1 MSNKSFEIGLVMAG
15 AVSAGAYT
23 AGVIDFL
30 LQALEEWHRAKAAGN
45 PDAPPHEI
53 NIKVIAGASAGGMTG
68 AIFTAMMNG
77 DFSPIT
83 VLPGRE
89 PNRDQ
94 INRNK
99 LYKSWVDAVDIRE
112 MLKDRDLKEKDSNV
126 KSLLDSSV
134 LDQIAD
140 SAISFSPGRAWRPYL
155 SDQLHLYLTLTN
167 LQGVPYDIQFKGR
180 SGKGHSIS
188 QHTDFMH
195 FVLSEQNPDIK
206 EAEWL
211 DPNDN
216 AQENWQL
223 LKNTALATG
232 AFPGGLA
239 PRALQRKFDNYDYRT
254 WPIPQRPDGTTQP
267 FVCTKMVNIKPSWPP
282 RNGEQFHFLSVD
294 GGVMDNEPME
304 LARRTLAGDKG
315 YNPREAES
323 ADRAVIMVDPF
334 PSEKK
339 VAMKSPEELE
349 EYDIISIFT
358 ELFGSLMSQARF
370 KPDELMLAN
379 SDTIYSRYLI
389 APTRNLP
396 DDTKAEYPIASGFLG
411 GFGGFFSKKF
421 RMHDFQL
428 GRRNCQQFLRAY
440 LTLPL
445 EKARKNP
452 VFADYSEAD
461 FEKFS
466 IKRDGS
472 TLLPLI
478 PLMGSAKE
486 EAFPLRWGA
495 LKMSTQELDELRQMI
510 NGRTK
515 VVLNRIIEQYVD
527 GGFTRWLAKRAA
539 GLKRGKIVDAIMN
552 KITSDLEEFE
562 LKT

>member
-1 MSNKSFEIGLVMAG
+1 MSNKPFEIGLVMAG

-30 LQALEEWHRAKAAGN
+30 LQALEEWNKAKAAG
-45 PDAPPHEI
+45 DSEVPPHEV

-68 AIFTAMMNG
+68 AIFTAMMND
-77 DFSPIT
+77 DFEAIT
-83 VLPGRE
+83 ALPGKE
-89 PNRDQ
+89 PGPDE

-99 LYKSWVDAVDIRE
+99 LYKSWVDEVDIG
-112 MLKDRDLKEKDSNV
+112 MMLQDNDLKDKKSGV

-134 LDQIAD
+134 LDHIAN
-140 SAISFSPGRAWRPYL
+140 SAINFSPGRPPRPYI

-167 LQGVPYDIQFKGR
+167 LQGVPYDIHFKGR

-195 FVLSEQNPDIK
+195 FVLSEQNPGLQ

-216 AQENWQL
+216 NHQNWQL
-223 LKNTALATG
+223 LKQTALATG

-239 PRALQRKFDNYDYRT
+239 PRAIQRNFDNYDYRT
-254 WPIPQRPDGTTQP
+254 WPIPQRPDGSGQS

-282 RNGEQFHFLSVD
+282 RNGDRFHFLSVD

-304 LARRTLAGDKG
+304 LARQTLAGDKG

-334 PSEKK
+334 PNEKK

-349 EYDIISIFT
+349 EYDIISVFT

-379 SDTIYSRYLI
+379 SDSIYSRYLI
-389 APTRNLP
+389 APTRSLP
-396 DDTKAEYPIASGFLG
+396 DDTRAQYPIASGFLG

-440 LTLPL
+440 MTLPL

-452 VFADYSEAD
+452 VFDEYSEAD

-466 IKRDGS
+466 ILRDD
-472 TLLPLI
+472 TKQVPLI
-478 PLMGSAKE
+478 PLVGSAKE
-486 EAFPLRWGA
+486 EAFPLRWGT
-495 LKMSTQELDELRQMI
+495 LKMSSADLDEIEDMI
-510 NGRTK
+510 GDRTK
-515 VVLNRIIEQYVD
+515 LVLNRIIEQYVD
-527 GGFTRWLAKRAA
+527 GGFGRWIAKRVA

-552 KITSDLEEFE
+552 KVKSDLEEFE
-562 LKT
+562 LK